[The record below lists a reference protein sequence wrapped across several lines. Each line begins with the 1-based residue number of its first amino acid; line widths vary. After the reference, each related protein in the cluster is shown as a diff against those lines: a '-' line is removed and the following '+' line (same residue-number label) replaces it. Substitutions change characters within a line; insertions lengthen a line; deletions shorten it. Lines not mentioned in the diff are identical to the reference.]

1 MGTMEQ
7 TLKNIKFPERRE
19 ELILTLMDLSN
30 YKWQEVVYTSI
41 SKNFTTSLNGEYGI
55 HYTLAEAIGIIFD
68 ELGLDDF
75 LKKTQYPY
83 IQIGI
88 RLKSRKEAE
97 YLYKVAELIDKLYK
111 EIYCPN
117 WPNFVKA
124 KNCIYLNSP
133 YLHELRKM
141 SKEAFNVFMNNEND
155 NKEFIDYLNK
165 GEDNINKKYIKLT
178 QSNNTSETRI

>member
-1 MGTMEQ
+1 MNKPNTNPDTPLFSAQ
-7 TLKNIKFPERRE
+7 TSWVS
-19 ELILTLMDLSN
+19 D
-30 YKWQEVVYTSI
+30 
-41 SKNFTTSLNGEYGI
+41 
-55 HYTLAEAIGIIFD
+55 
-68 ELGLDDF
+68 
-75 LKKTQYPY
+75 
-83 IQIGI
+83 
-88 RLKSRKEAE
+88 KEAE